1 MPILTTA
8 AITLLTTLATKGLE
22 KAFETGGEKISEG
35 AINWIKSLFFKN
47 DSPSEVMTSIQQ
59 SPDNPD
65 NLKRALQ
72 IIEESINAN
81 PSNKKYYDEVMNRV
95 QNTITINNVNKNIN
109 TGDVNTGGGNF
120 RIGDDNAG

>member
-35 AINWIKSLFFKN
+35 AIHWIKSLFFKN

-81 PSNKKYYDEVMNRV
+81 PNNKKYYDEVMNRV

-120 RIGDDNAG
+120 RIGDDYAG